1 MEGSQ
6 QTTSDKH
13 CPNKILKLRSLTYRN
28 NNIISMDKCHPNGW
42 QKFKRTMYI
51 HQPTTELHSRNYIL
65 KTDKTILAALSLRYN
80 IVPMH
85 KHYSWST
92 LELHYTI
99 LCTSKD
105 LFASQTKK
113 SQYFQEFRSP
123 STYVPM
129 IKRID
134 TTSSVEC
141 IVINKYEQISFMKFV
156 LHL

>member
-105 LFASQTKK
+105 LFASQTKI
-113 SQYFQEFRSP
+113 
-123 STYVPM
+123 TVLLG
-129 IKRID
+129 I
-134 TTSSVEC
+134 
-141 IVINKYEQISFMKFV
+141 QIS
-156 LHL
+156 LHICSNHKEDRHNIKSRVYSH